1 MKEVILM
8 FDILPWKRK
17 KDNRATEVSRDLD
30 NMYDRFFEPHFLS
43 PSYLFGKG
51 KLNPTLDISEGK
63 KNITVKAEIPGIEA
77 KDLNISIDGRFLTI
91 KGEKKREQKEKD
103 ENYYRVERS
112 YGYFNRTIELPAEV
126 NSDKVNASY
135 KRGISTLAQI
145 IIFSLGALPWQKAIL
160 RYWVFHQ
167 MPL

>member
-1 MKEVILM
+1 M

-17 KDNRATEVSRDLD
+17 KDNRATEFSRDLG

-43 PSYLFGKG
+43 PSYLFGEG
-51 KLNPTLDISEGK
+51 KWDPTLDISEGN

-126 NSDKVNASY
+126 NSDKVDASY
-135 KRGISTLAQI
+135 RRGILKI
-145 IIFSLGALPWQKAIL
+145 KLRKAKGSETKRIKITTG
-160 RYWVFHQ
+160 
-167 MPL
+167 